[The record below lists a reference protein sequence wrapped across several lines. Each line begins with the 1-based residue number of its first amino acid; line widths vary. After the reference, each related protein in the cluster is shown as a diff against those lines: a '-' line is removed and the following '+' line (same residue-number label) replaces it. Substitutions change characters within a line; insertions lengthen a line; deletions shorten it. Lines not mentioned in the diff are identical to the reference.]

1 MLAPAELMF
10 PGRKFCTKWPVG
22 VIPRTLDFEELL
34 QHDLEKKLQM
44 KAHGDRKKNVK
55 TSNIQVGEDA
65 VLVKQELSSK
75 ASSPYEGE
83 PLEVQY
89 RNGTQVVAK
98 RRDGS
103 TITRST
109 ANFKKVPY
117 QTSEEA
123 GRWRLGPDSGHN
135 PSAGPKARELPRL
148 QEHPEKVPLPEVELS
163 DPLERTEPST
173 ECIEEVLQ
181 PPLPLDAAGCS
192 SRPHQSANEYLRRK
206 YLDHVLP
213 NRI

>member
-135 PSAGPKARELPRL
+135 PSAGSKARELPRL

-173 ECIEEVLQ
+173 ECIEEALQ

>member
-1 MLAPAELMF
+1 MF
-10 PGRKFCTKWPVG
+10 AGRKFRTRFPVG
-22 VIPRTLDFEELL
+22 VIPRQLDFEELL

-44 KAHGDRKKNVK
+44 KAHADRKKNVK
-55 TSNIQVGEDA
+55 TLNIQVGDA
-65 VLVKQELSSK
+65 VLVKHKLSSK

-83 PLEVQY
+83 LLEVQY

-103 TITRST
+103 TVTRSS
-109 ANFKKVPY
+109 AHFKKVPY

-148 QEHPEKVPLPEVELS
+148 QEHPEKVRLPEVELS
-163 DPLERTEPST
+163 DPLDRTEPST
-173 ECIEEVLQ
+173 ECVEEAPQ
-181 PPLPLDAAGCS
+181 PPLPLDATGRS
-192 SRPHQSANEYLRRK
+192 SRPRQSADEYLRRK

-213 NRI
+213 DRIQ